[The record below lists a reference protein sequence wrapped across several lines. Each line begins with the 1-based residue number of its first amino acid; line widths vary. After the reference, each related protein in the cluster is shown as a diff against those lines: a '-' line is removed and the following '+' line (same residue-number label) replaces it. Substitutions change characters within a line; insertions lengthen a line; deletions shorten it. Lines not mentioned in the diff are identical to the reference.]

1 MSDMLQEFCDS
12 RGASMRVDA
21 QAGVIR
27 GVKLLGLES
36 RNGRTYLPD
45 TLAQAARLYEDAKVN
60 VNHPKGNPAGPR
72 DYQDRIGTIRGVAM
86 RAGEGLFGDFHFN
99 PKHALAEQLIWDA
112 EHAPENVGFSHN
124 VEARTSRRG
133 DRVVVEAILR
143 VQSVD
148 LVADPATTRGLFEWA
163 GIAGGKDG
171 GGGEGDSPIFA
182 ETKIGTVPETKI
194 GTVPE
199 TKTGT
204 VPAETTKPLSLD
216 DLKRDYPELV
226 ESLRQEQAAEVGRL
240 RQEVER
246 IVAMEA
252 ACRKHAM
259 ARRLLR
265 EAGLPEPGDA
275 KGDSPIFAETKIGTV
290 PDTKIGTVPLA
301 EVVCGGRFFE
311 SLLAAPD
318 ERTMRELVE
327 ERSRLVRTLSGGQAS
342 GGAPSGPQ
350 SREQHLV
357 YGVMALDAR
366 SFVEA
371 IT

>member
-1 MSDMLQEFCDS
+1 MTDMLQEFCDS

-27 GVKLLGLES
+27 GVKVLGLES
-36 RNGRTYLPD
+36 RNGRTYLPE
-45 TLAQAARLYEDAKVN
+45 TLAQAVRLYEDAKVH

-72 DYQDRIGTIRGVAM
+72 DYQDRIGSIRGVTM

-148 LVADPATTRGLFEWA
+148 LVADPATTRGLFE
-163 GIAGGKDG
+163 
-171 GGGEGDSPIFA
+171 SA
-182 ETKIGTVPETKI
+182 EAE
-194 GTVPE
+194 
-199 TKTGT
+199 
-204 VPAETTKPLSLD
+204 PAVVLDATARPLNLD
-216 DLKRDYPELV
+216 DLKREYPELI
-226 ESLRQEQAAEVGRL
+226 ESIRQEQAAELSRL
-240 RQEVER
+240 QQEVER
-246 IVAMEA
+246 LTALEA
-252 ACRKHAM
+252 VHRKRGT
-259 ARRLLR
+259 ARQLLR
-265 EAGLPEPGDA
+265 DFGLPDPETAEPMAEAVCDA
-275 KGDSPIFAETKIGTV
+275 
-290 PDTKIGTVPLA
+290 
-301 EVVCGGRFFE
+301 RFFE

-318 ERTMRELVE
+318 EGGMRELVE
-327 ERSRLVRTLSGGQAS
+327 ERSRLVRTLLAGRANADESR
-342 GGAPSGPQ
+342 PQ
-350 SREQHLV
+350 SRDQHLV
-357 YGVMALDAR
+357 CGVAALDAK

>member
-12 RGASMRVDA
+12 RGAAMRVDA

-36 RNGRTYLPD
+36 RNGRTYLPE

-112 EHAPENVGFSHN
+112 GHAPENVGFSHN

-148 LVADPATTRGLFEWA
+148 LVADPATTRGLFESA
-163 GIAGGKDG
+163 GSA
-171 GGGEGDSPIFA
+171 GGGEGDSPILA
-182 ETKIGTVPETKI
+182 
-194 GTVPE
+194 E

-204 VPAETTKPLSLD
+204 VPAETAKRLSLD

-226 ESLRQEQAAEVGRL
+226 ESIGREQAAELGRL

-246 IVAMEA
+246 LTASEVAGRKRGVAM
-252 ACRKHAM
+252 
-259 ARRLLR
+259 RLLR
-265 EAGLPEPGDA
+265 EFGLPCPDDVER
-275 KGDSPIFAETKIGTV
+275 DSPIFAKTNIGAV
-290 PDTKIGTVPLA
+290 PVA
-301 EVVCGGRFFE
+301 EVVCSQRFFE
-311 SLLAAPD
+311 SLLAAGD
-318 ERTMRELVE
+318 EAAMHELVE
-327 ERSRLVRTLSGGQAS
+327 ERSRLVRALSGGRKS
-342 GGAPSGPQ
+342 GGGASGPQ
-350 SREQHLV
+350 SRDQHLV
-357 YGVMALDAR
+357 DGVGALDAK